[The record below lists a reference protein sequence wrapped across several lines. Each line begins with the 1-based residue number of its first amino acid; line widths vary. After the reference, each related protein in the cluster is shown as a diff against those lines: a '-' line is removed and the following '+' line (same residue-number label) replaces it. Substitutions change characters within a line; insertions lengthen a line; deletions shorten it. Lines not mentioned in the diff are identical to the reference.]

1 MLHYY
6 KEVSLG
12 RLEKRMMDIA
22 DAVRERHSVR
32 RYTDQPI
39 EPDLRAI
46 LREEIERCNAEGN
59 LHMTLVCDEPEAFDS
74 TLAHYGRIMGVRNYL
89 IIAGVPANDLEE
101 RAGYYGERVVLLAQQ
116 LGLRTCWVGIM
127 FKRRFVRKM
136 LASNEKLVLVVAI
149 GYGETDGRIRKSKSP
164 EAVSNVMAN
173 SPDWFIRGVEF
184 ALLAPTA
191 VNQQSFRITLTD
203 EQDADGKPLVKAVSK
218 GGAYA
223 KLDLGIVRLHFE
235 IGAGLDN
242 FAWKN

>member
-1 MLHYY
+1 M
-6 KEVSLG
+6 
-12 RLEKRMMDIA
+12 
-22 DAVRERHSVR
+22 
-32 RYTDQPI
+32 
-39 EPDLRAI
+39 
-46 LREEIERCNAEGN
+46 
-59 LHMTLVCDEPEAFDS
+59 
-74 TLAHYGRIMGVRNYL
+74 RNYL

-149 GYGETDGRIRKSKSP
+149 GYGETD
-164 EAVSNVMAN
+164 
-173 SPDWFIRGVEF
+173 
-184 ALLAPTA
+184 
-191 VNQQSFRITLTD
+191 
-203 EQDADGKPLVKAVSK
+203 EQDADGKPLVEAVSK

>member
-1 MLHYY
+1 
-6 KEVSLG
+6 
-12 RLEKRMMDIA
+12 MDIA

-59 LHMTLVCDEPEAFDS
+59 LPMTLVCDEPEAFDS
-74 TLAHYGRIMGVRNYL
+74 TLAHCGRIMGVRNYL

-149 GYGETDGRIRKSKSP
+149 GYGETD
-164 EAVSNVMAN
+164 
-173 SPDWFIRGVEF
+173 
-184 ALLAPTA
+184 
-191 VNQQSFRITLTD
+191 
-203 EQDADGKPLVKAVSK
+203 EQDADGKPLVEAVSK